1 MSPLSYFGRRR
12 CGKNARYLY
21 ALVFD
26 LDGVGMPQLRDTLH
40 QMNKDILPQATFV
53 VNSGTGLHLYYVLKE
68 PVPMYPY
75 NQKCLKELKYSL
87 TRQIWNK
94 FTSTIKEP
102 QMQGIL
108 QGFRVVGSGSKLG
121 REYPV
126 RAFRLGG
133 PVELARLL
141 DYIPDSNGEQQR
153 LEGLMRKSRLSL
165 AEAKEKYPD
174 WYERRIVKKE
184 RRGRWT
190 VKRDLYDWWLHR
202 IADEIR
208 VGHRFYGIMTLAIY
222 AKKCGIDEDEL
233 RRDAFALLRPY
244 DDMSVED
251 INRFTKDDVVCA
263 LEMFNEDYVTFPR
276 DDIAKLSGLTMPV
289 NKRNWRKQ
297 AEHIQVMNTMKALKK
312 QQIAVILVLS
322 VILST
327 FAAVTPVSA
336 ATLSA
341 QQYLEKMGIAVRN
354 LKSYDFT
361 QTTDQKMTMEGQI
374 IQNKTVV
381 KQSVYNSPL
390 KVKSVT
396 DTTTVLAGMSS
407 KNQAVAYLTKDA
419 DGLLWEYISSNGS
432 GYQKTG
438 ILNYTNQ
445 IKGMDISM
453 YSDAKIVKKK
463 IKVNRI
469 NTVQISAQVKGS
481 DVVKF
486 LDQMGMS
493 KEINAAAAVD
503 YNTLPAIK
511 VTCWIDKKTC
521 RPVRTTADMKAFMN
535 GYMSALYQKLG
546 QDLKLVYSQAKTT
559 VTYKN
564 FNKAAT
570 FTIPKEC
577 R

>member
-1 MSPLSYFGRRR
+1 
-12 CGKNARYLY
+12 
-21 ALVFD
+21 
-26 LDGVGMPQLRDTLH
+26 
-40 QMNKDILPQATFV
+40 
-53 VNSGTGLHLYYVLKE
+53 
-68 PVPMYPY
+68 
-75 NQKCLKELKYSL
+75 
-87 TRQIWNK
+87 
-94 FTSTIKEP
+94 
-102 QMQGIL
+102 
-108 QGFRVVGSGSKLG
+108 
-121 REYPV
+121 
-126 RAFRLGG
+126 
-133 PVELARLL
+133 
-141 DYIPDSNGEQQR
+141 
-153 LEGLMRKSRLSL
+153 
-165 AEAKEKYPD
+165 
-174 WYERRIVKKE
+174 
-184 RRGRWT
+184 
-190 VKRDLYDWWLHR
+190 
-202 IADEIR
+202 
-208 VGHRFYGIMTLAIY
+208 
-222 AKKCGIDEDEL
+222 
-233 RRDAFALLRPY
+233 
-244 DDMSVED
+244 
-251 INRFTKDDVVCA
+251 
-263 LEMFNEDYVTFPR
+263 
-276 DDIAKLSGLTMPV
+276 
-289 NKRNWRKQ
+289 
-297 AEHIQVMNTMKALKK
+297 MKALKK
-312 QQIAVILVLS
+312 QQIAAILVLS

-341 QQYLEKMGIAVRN
+341 QQYLEKMDIAVRN

-407 KNQAVAYLTKDA
+407 KNQAVAYLAKDA
-419 DGLLWEYISSNGS
+419 DGLLWEYIS

-486 LDQMGMS
+486 LDQMGMG
-493 KEINAAAAVD
+493 KEINVAAAVD

-521 RPVRTTADMKAFMN
+521 RLVRTTADMKAFMN

-546 QDLKLVYSQAKTT
+546 QDLKLVYSQAKAT